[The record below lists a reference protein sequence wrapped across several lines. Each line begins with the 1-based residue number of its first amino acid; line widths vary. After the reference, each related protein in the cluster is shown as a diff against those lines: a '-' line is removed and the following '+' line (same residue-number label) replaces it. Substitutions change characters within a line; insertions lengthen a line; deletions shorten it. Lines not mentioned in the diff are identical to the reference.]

1 MRYHG
6 NAMPRWLGFG
16 SCLLGAMLAAA
27 PAWAHGRFPAA
38 GQVAVDPGDPAEIW
52 VRSTYGILIST
63 DAGVN
68 WAWMCPEAVGFN
80 ADREDPAL
88 VLTADGSAV
97 VGTFAALTV
106 SHDSCDFVPV
116 AGELGERFF
125 VDVQPE
131 ANPASVV
138 ALSSNGIGADTF
150 EVNLWSSGDNA
161 VTWEH
166 LGASPAPD
174 FLALT
179 LGVALSDPNRLYLSG
194 RDGVVGAYTA
204 SLQRSDDRGASWMR
218 VELPDGTSTDGS
230 VVSYLGAVDAQNAD
244 KLYVGVVSTDADGVV
259 TRFVILASDDGGE
272 AWQNVYERPHALSGM
287 ALSPDGASVAIGSD
301 ADGLWIAPA
310 STLMFT
316 KVSDLHIRCLTWV
329 ESGLYACADEFK
341 DGFTLGRSDDGGM
354 SFVPLMHLDS
364 PCGPVDCPV
373 ETSAGREC
381 PARWPSEQAEL
392 GAEDCATPTT
402 SGSTGGTT
410 VESCDCRLPNR
421 DAQQS
426 SRPLAWLAWMVGLGL
441 LLARRKPG

>member
-1 MRYHG
+1 MATFMR
-6 NAMPRWLGFG
+6 RWLYFG
-16 SCLLGAMLAAA
+16 SSLLGAALGSMFSA
-27 PAWAHGRFPAA
+27 PSAWAHGRFPAA
-38 GQVAVDPGDPAEIW
+38 GQVAVDPGDPARIW
-52 VRSTYGILIST
+52 VRSTYGILVST
-63 DAGVN
+63 DAGVS

-97 VGTFAALTV
+97 VGTFEALTV
-106 SHDSCDFVPV
+106 SHDGCDFVPV
-116 AGELGERFF
+116 GGELGERFF

-138 ALSSNGIGADTF
+138 TLSSNGIGADTF
-150 EVNLWSSGDNA
+150 EVNLWSSDNNGTSWA
-161 VTWEH
+161 H
-166 LGASPAPD
+166 LGASPPAD

-179 LGVALSDPNRLYLSG
+179 LGVAPSDPTRLYLSG
-194 RDGVVGAYTA
+194 RDGMMGAYTA
-204 SLQRSDDRGASWMR
+204 SVQRSDDRGASWMR
-218 VELPDGTSTDGS
+218 IELPDATSPDGAI
-230 VVSYLGAVDAQNAD
+230 VSYLGAVDAQNAD

-259 TRFVILASDDGGE
+259 TRFVILASDDGGQ

-316 KVSDLHIRCLTWV
+316 KVSDLHVRCLTWV

-341 DGFTLGRSDDGGM
+341 
-354 SFVPLMHLDS
+354 VDS

-392 GAEDCATPTT
+392 GAEDCATPAS
-402 SGSTGGTT
+402 SGSTGSAGGTT
-410 VESCDCRLPNR
+410 IESCDCRLPYR
-421 DAQQS
+421 DTRERR
-426 SRPLAWLAWMVGLGL
+426 RPLAWLAWVLGLGL
-441 LLARRKPG
+441 LLVRRKPG